1 MIEVVATD
9 AAGAVVAAFPLAH
22 GADPGLE
29 LGRLGWVPL
38 SVSASGRA
46 PRVTLSYAVEPGP
59 VRHTSQP
66 QTGRGERRQ
75 RLAAYAVV
83 VADDGD
89 DGVLLTELSDKVSGG
104 AGLWLLP
111 GGGVD
116 PGEEPTAAIVREVWE
131 ETGQVVDR
139 VELVDVLTS
148 HRPDSLEQ
156 DGRLVDFHAIRLVH
170 VARCPDPTVPVV
182 HDVGGSTASAAWVP
196 VAEVLRAD
204 RHGRLPSGQV
214 LATWVHQL
222 FAEVPELLRSGGGEG
237 QRHRGR

>member
-1 MIEVVATD
+1 M
-9 AAGAVVAAFPLAH
+9 
-22 GADPGLE
+22 
-29 LGRLGWVPL
+29 
-38 SVSASGRA
+38 
-46 PRVTLSYAVEPGP
+46 
-59 VRHTSQP
+59 
-66 QTGRGERRQ
+66 
-75 RLAAYAVV
+75 
-83 VADDGD
+83 
-89 DGVLLTELSDKVSGG
+89 
-104 AGLWLLP
+104 
-111 GGGVD
+111 D

-139 VELVDVLTS
+139 VGLVDVLTS

-222 FAEVPELLRSGGGEG
+222 FAEVPELLRSGDGGG
-237 QRHRGR
+237 QQHRGR